1 MYYFDDKLSNP
12 KMWEKNNRPTPE
24 NFNGFKQGKSR
35 SFRRG
40 PSLEVHWKLHV
51 GCTAKILVQK
61 L

>member
-1 MYYFDDKLSNP
+1 
-12 KMWEKNNRPTPE
+12 MWEKLIDDNRPPAPLRISTVL
-24 NFNGFKQGKSR
+24 SR
-35 SFRRG
+35 GRG

>member
-1 MYYFDDKLSNP
+1 MTNCQIP
-12 KMWEKNNRPTPE
+12 RCGENNRPPPPE
-24 NFNGFKQGKSR
+24 NFKGFKQAKSR